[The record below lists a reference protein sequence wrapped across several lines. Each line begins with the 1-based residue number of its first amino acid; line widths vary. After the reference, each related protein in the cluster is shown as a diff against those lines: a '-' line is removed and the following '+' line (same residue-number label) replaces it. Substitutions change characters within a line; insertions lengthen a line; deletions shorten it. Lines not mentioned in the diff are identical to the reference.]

1 MEVARS
7 EWQVEMLKV
16 LRVDFIEKDLKDLR
30 K

>member
-7 EWQVEMLKV
+7 EWQFKMLKV

>member
-7 EWQVEMLKV
+7 EWQVKMLKV

-30 K
+30 T

>member
-7 EWQVEMLKV
+7 EWQVKMLKV